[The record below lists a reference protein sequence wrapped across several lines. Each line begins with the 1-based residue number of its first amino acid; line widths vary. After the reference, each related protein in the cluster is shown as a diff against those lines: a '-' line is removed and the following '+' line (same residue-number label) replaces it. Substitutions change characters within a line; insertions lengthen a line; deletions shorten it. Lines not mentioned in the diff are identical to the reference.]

1 MKHQYINDVEEIIDF
16 LCVDEKEANIIR
28 KRYKEGDV
36 LVIKFHKN
44 SFGYS
49 WE

>member
-1 MKHQYINDVEEIIDF
+1 MKYIDDIEEIIDF

-28 KRYKEGDV
+28 KRYKEGDII
-36 LVIKFHKN
+36 VIKCHKN
-44 SFGYS
+44 FIGYS

>member
-28 KRYKEGDV
+28 KRYEKGDV
-36 LVIKFHKN
+36 LVITLHKN
-44 SFGYS
+44 SFGYY
-49 WE
+49 WK